1 MRRLIGLIAVASL
14 IGFGGA
20 GEAAAQQKLPVKLG
34 VAGAGCICYLPS
46 VLAKQLGAYERHG
59 LDLELIAFKSGSAGL
74 TALLGGTVD
83 AVAGYYEHT
92 IGLRPKNKDVRAIVV
107 QSDLPGHV
115 LVISPKHAGQVRSL
129 RDLEGK
135 PVGVSGPGSSTD
147 FFLKYLLRKNGIDPT
162 KVPVIGVGV
171 DQGAVAAQEQG
182 QVAAAVMQDPGAT
195 LLTQKRPEAQILADT
210 RTEKDTVAIFGAK
223 YTSSSIYAPADWIEK
238 HPKESQGL
246 AGALVETLRWIHAH
260 TPEEIAAK
268 MPADYVGP
276 DPALYLAAVRNDT
289 AMFSRNG
296 LMDPQAAAAVLE
308 VFSQSVPEIA
318 AAKIDVATTYTNR
331 FAEKANAELDKAK

>member
-1 MRRLIGLIAVASL
+1 MRRLIGLVALASL
-14 IGFGGA
+14 IGVYGS
-20 GEAAAQQKLPVKLG
+20 GEAAAEQKLPVKLG

-59 LDLELIAFKSGSAGL
+59 LDAELIAFKSGSAGL

-83 AVAGYYEHT
+83 ALAGYYEHT
-92 IGLRPKNKDVRAIVV
+92 IVLRPKNKDVRAIVV

-115 LVISPKHAGQVRSL
+115 LVISPKHAGEVRSL

-135 PVGVSGPGSSTD
+135 TVGVSGPGSSTD
-147 FFLKYLLRKNGIDPT
+147 FFLKSMLRKNGIEPA

-195 LLTQKRPEAQILADT
+195 LLTQKHPEARILADT
-210 RTEKDTVAIFGAK
+210 RTEKDAVAVFGAK
-223 YTSSSIYAPADWIEK
+223 YTSSSIYAPAEWIEK
-238 HPKESQGL
+238 HPKESQAL
-246 AGALVETLRWIHAH
+246 ASAIIETLRWIHSH

-268 MPADYVGP
+268 MPAEYVGP
-276 DPALYLAAVRNDT
+276 DAKLYVAALRNDV
-289 AMFSRNG
+289 AMFSRDG
-296 LMDPQAAAAVLE
+296 LVDPPAAAAVLE
-308 VFSQSVPEIA
+308 LLVHSVPEIA